1 MEFPNCN
8 LTLDEFIKNIT
19 MKSAEDSDM
28 KIIQNP
34 SYSSSSSYSPP
45 SAEKTIRHAKE
56 NNANIATKSPNS
68 LSQPQLDISSNN
80 GRDITLD
87 EFLIQIG
94 AVKARENREGLVRN
108 LAPLVPDVN
117 QHMAIKLEQQN
128 IGSNFQAGLENNNI
142 YYYENKGMDIA
153 YKEKNLEMMA
163 TEKGSDSRPEYRNER
178 IFIDEKRQKRMIK
191 NRESAARSRARK
203 QGMPPRGEN
212 IIFCV
217 AAHSRNGVK
226 SDRTEVQPPIGP
238 GAYINQLEHRVLQ
251 LKTANKFL
259 RKRKEIITGLLNSNS
274 IHDSRHQLKRTRSSE
289 F

>member
-203 QGMPPRGEN
+203 Q
-212 IIFCV
+212 
-217 AAHSRNGVK
+217 
-226 SDRTEVQPPIGP
+226 
-238 GAYINQLEHRVLQ
+238 AYINQLEHRVLQ